1 MTEQTNPE
9 KNEKKPD
16 SKAPKLTKS
25 EEFRLDLFFWLQT
38 FVIVLA
44 VLILVFT
51 FVGRIITV
59 DGPSMLP
66 TLHDKDMLILRSI
79 AYTPEQGDVI
89 VLTKDFDHYE
99 DQPIVKRV
107 IAVGGQSVRIDYDQ
121 SKVYVDGTVLDEPY
135 ILEQTMYYPG
145 GDLSIQELE
154 VPEGHVFVMGDN
166 RNNSSDSRHYE
177 LGAIDERYILGKV
190 VTVLFSPYKW
200 GLIDEDGQWS
210 FGGR

>member
-1 MTEQTNPE
+1 MLEHFNLKKKE
-9 KNEKKPD
+9 KPTD
-16 SKAPKLTKS
+16 SNAPKLTKS

-107 IAVGGQSVRIDYDQ
+107 IAVGGQSVRIDYNE
-121 SKVYVDGTVLDEPY
+121 SKVYVDGKVLDEPY
-135 ILEQTMYYPG
+135 ILDQTMYEPG

-154 VPEGHVFVMGDN
+154 IPEGHVFVMGDN
-166 RNNSSDSRHYE
+166 RNNSSDSRHYQ
-177 LGAIDERYILGKV
+177 LGAIDNRYILGKV

-200 GLIDEDGQWS
+200 SLTDG
-210 FGGR
+210 

>member
-1 MTEQTNPE
+1 MSEQTNSE
-9 KNEKKPD
+9 KNKKADDPN
-16 SKAPKLTKS
+16 APKLTKS
-25 EEFRLDLFFWLQT
+25 EEFRLDPFFWLQT

-107 IAVGGQSVRIDYDQ
+107 IAVGGQSVRIDYNE
-121 SKVYVDGTVLDEPY
+121 SKVYVDGTALDEPY
-135 ILEQTMYYPG
+135 IMDQTMYEPG

-154 VPEGHVFVMGDN
+154 IPEGHVFVMGDN
-166 RNNSSDSRHYE
+166 RNNSSDSRHYQ
-177 LGAIDERYILGKV
+177 LGAIDNRYILGKV

-200 GLIDEDGQWS
+200 SLTDG
-210 FGGR
+210 

>member
-1 MTEQTNPE
+1 MLERFNLKKKEQPTDTAAPE
-9 KNEKKPD
+9 
-16 SKAPKLTKS
+16 LTKS

-38 FVIVLA
+38 FVVVLA

-66 TLHDKDMLILRSI
+66 TLHDKDVLILRSI
-79 AYTPEQGDVI
+79 AYSPKQGDIV
-89 VLTKDFDHYE
+89 VLTKDFDHYV

-107 IAVGGQSVRIDYDQ
+107 IAVGGQTVSINYGE
-121 SKVYVDGTVLDEPY
+121 STVYVDGVALEEPY
-135 ILEQTMYYPG
+135 ILEQTMYLPG

-166 RNNSSDSRHYE
+166 RNNSSDSRHYQ
-177 LGAIDERYILGKV
+177 LGAIDERYLLGKV

-200 GLIDEDGQWS
+200 GLLDQGGQ
-210 FGGR
+210 FALGGR

>member
-1 MTEQTNPE
+1 MLEHFNLKKKE
-9 KNEKKPD
+9 KPTD
-16 SKAPKLTKS
+16 SNAPKLTKS

-107 IAVGGQSVRIDYDQ
+107 IAVGGQSVRIDYNE
-121 SKVYVDGTVLDEPY
+121 SKVYVDGKVLDEPY
-135 ILEQTMYYPG
+135 ILDQTMYEPG

-154 VPEGHVFVMGDN
+154 IPEGHVFVMGDN
-166 RNNSSDSRHYE
+166 RNNSSDSRHYQ
-177 LGAIDERYILGKV
+177 LGAIDNRYILGKV

-200 GLIDEDGQWS
+200 GLTAG
-210 FGGR
+210 

>member
-1 MTEQTNPE
+1 MRKQTDPD
-9 KNEKKPD
+9 KNEKQTDPN
-16 SKAPKLTKS
+16 APKLTKS

-44 VLILVFT
+44 VLILLFT

-79 AYTPEQGDVI
+79 AYTPEQGDII
-89 VLTKDFDHYE
+89 VLTKDFDHYV

-107 IAVGGQSVRIDYDQ
+107 VAVGGQSVRIDYNE
-121 SKVYVDGTVLDEPY
+121 SAIYVDGVPLDEPY
-135 ILEQTMYYPG
+135 ILDPIMYQPG
-145 GDLSIQELE
+145 GALSITELDI
-154 VPEGHVFVMGDN
+154 PDGHVFVLGDN
-166 RNNSSDSRHYE
+166 RNNSSDSRHYQ

-200 GLIDEDGQWS
+200 GLLN
-210 FGGR
+210 

>member
-1 MTEQTNPE
+1 MLEHFNLKKKE
-9 KNEKKPD
+9 KPADPN
-16 SKAPKLTKS
+16 APKLTKS

-38 FVIVLA
+38 FVMVLA
-44 VLILVFT
+44 VLILIFT

-89 VLTKDFDHYE
+89 VLTKDFDYYE

-107 IAVGGQSVRIDYDQ
+107 IAVGGQTVHIDY
-121 SKVYVDGTVLDEPY
+121 STSTVYVDGVALEEPY
-135 ILEQTMYYPG
+135 ILEPMYQPG
-145 GDLSIQELE
+145 GKLSIQELE
-154 VPEGHVFVMGDN
+154 IPENHVFVMGDN

-200 GLIDEDGQWS
+200 GLINE
-210 FGGR
+210 

>member
-1 MTEQTNPE
+1 MHEQTNPE
-9 KNEKKPD
+9 KNEPQTDPK
-16 SKAPKLTKS
+16 SPKLTKS

-38 FVIVLA
+38 FVVVLA

-79 AYTPEQGDVI
+79 AYTPEAGDVI

-107 IAVGGQSVRIDYDQ
+107 IAVGGQSVRIDYGE
-121 SKVYVDGTVLDEPY
+121 STVYVDGTALDEPY
-135 ILEQTMYYPG
+135 ILDPIMYEPG

-166 RNNSSDSRHYE
+166 RNNSSDSRHYQ
-177 LGAIDERYILGKV
+177 LGAIDNRYILGKV

-200 GLIDEDGQWS
+200 GLVDG
-210 FGGR
+210 